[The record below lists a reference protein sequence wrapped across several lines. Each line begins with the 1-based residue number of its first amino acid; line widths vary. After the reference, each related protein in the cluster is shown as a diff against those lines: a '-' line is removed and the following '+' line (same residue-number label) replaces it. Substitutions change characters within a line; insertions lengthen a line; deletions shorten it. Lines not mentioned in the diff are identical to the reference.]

1 MLRYFED
8 LKTICRQ
15 LKSRSISMQHKLMLY
30 FMSIIAA
37 ILCVVLVVV
46 AASGLFSVSERHL
59 SQSLNMALDNAY
71 FNVTKQFDHFTAQG
85 IKLSDELCTE
95 IDYLLKENR
104 IAFRD
109 LNNNPEAIK
118 ELEQAAFTRI
128 NSVLD
133 LTGCSGA
140 YMILDVTVNTEA
152 SGSDSSRSGVY
163 VRRTSLNDCTPVNS
177 YKALFRGVKE
187 VARKN
192 NVELH
197 NRWHMEYDTEKFPL
211 YREIAENPS
220 NREAGSYI
228 WTRKHELTDTWEDIM
243 LLVVP
248 IVGSRG
254 EFYGLCGMEVSSLYF
269 QLAYPSHSSEFGSLV
284 TVLSPKERNKLLLSE
299 GLCGANEGGK
309 FTENTLDVRESKNFN
324 AYNFENRGYI
334 GVQRDVTISKMHFD
348 DTEWTISV
356 LLAAENYRDYSVRK
370 KWIWVAVF
378 IFLLALMVFLS
389 VFLSRRYVRPI
400 TRNIQAIQNGTISHN
415 TKTGMS
421 EMDELVRFLHTKQPD
436 AAEGGNIPDSIRE
449 IFDSFIERSK
459 KLTNAEYNILEYYID
474 GHQIMEIPDLAY
486 ISMSTVRTH
495 NRNIYKKLEVSSKEE
510 LMLYIDLIRR
520 CGRLDELRYAKSDKR
535 NLASEE

>member
-1 MLRYFED
+1 MLRCFKD
-8 LKTICRQ
+8 LQMICRQ

-30 FMSIIAA
+30 FMLIIVA
-37 ILCVVLVVV
+37 ILCVLLVVV
-46 AASGLFSVSERHL
+46 AISGVFSVSERHL
-59 SQSLNMALDNAY
+59 SQNLNMTLDNVSSNIA
-71 FNVTKQFDHFTAQG
+71 KQFDRLTAQG
-85 IKLSDELCTE
+85 LKLSDELCTE
-95 IDYLLKENR
+95 VDYLLKENSMT
-104 IAFRD
+104 FHD
-109 LNNNPEAIK
+109 LNNNPEGIK
-118 ELEQAAFTRI
+118 ELEQAAFARI

-140 YMILDVTVNTEA
+140 YMILDVTVNTEV
-152 SGSDSSRSGVY
+152 SGSDISRSGVY

-177 YKALFRGVKE
+177 YKALFRGAKE

-197 NRWHMEYDTEKFPL
+197 NRWHMEFDTEKFHL

-228 WTRKHELTDTWEDIM
+228 WTRKHKLTDTWEDIM
-243 LLVVP
+243 LLIVP

-254 EFYGLCGMEVSSLYF
+254 EFYGICGMEVSSLYF
-269 QLAYPSHSSEFGSLV
+269 QLAYPSYGSEFGSLV
-284 TVLSPKERNKLLLSE
+284 TILSPKEGDKLLLSE
-299 GLCGANEGGK
+299 GLCGADEGGK
-309 FTENTLDVRESKNFN
+309 FIEHTLDIRESKNFN
-324 AYNFENRGYI
+324 VYNFEEGGYI
-334 GVQRDVTISKMHFD
+334 GIQRDVTISKMRLD
-348 DTEWTISV
+348 DTKWTIAV

-370 KWIWVAVF
+370 KWIWVMVF
-378 IFLLALMVFLS
+378 IFLLVLMVFLS

-400 TRNIQAIQNGTISHN
+400 MRNIQAIQNGTILHDA
-415 TKTGMS
+415 KTGMS
-421 EMDELVRFLHTKQPD
+421 ELDELVRFLHTKQPD
-436 AAEGGNIPDSIRE
+436 AAEDGNIPDSIRE

-459 KLTNAEYNILEYYID
+459 KLTNAEHNILEYYID

-520 CGRLDELRYAKSDKR
+520 CGRLDELRHAKSDKL
-535 NLASEE
+535 NLSCDE